1 MRSASAFTPE
11 LLNEVL
17 VKCLCLIL
25 PGDEDVAALPEKL
38 PTNVAARHRA
48 AGAAAKAIKAAGWVG
63 DVGYNQLMYPNEKD
77 VRKLLSW
84 AVAKLPRAEE
94 GAGGAGGAGASTPGA
109 ALLRGFAA
117 WLASGAGGG
126 AGAGAGA
133 ASAAAVAATPAAA
146 HAALEQLQR
155 HAAAAARVGG
165 AAAARGA
172 REAAI
177 AALRAAAEAEG
188 AGVGAPQALPH
199 PAGTTLALA
208 DPSALAGLPAKAA
221 PSWEALLACAPPP
234 GGAAP
239 RRRFF
244 PGCGLDARSSPFNRR
259 AAFAVTVERRSG
271 FARGGPAPPPSAT
284 VARALTEEEIA
295 AAREEEVA
303 ALNAR
308 LEAAARAAEGLAAC
322 RSGLAGALPAL
333 RAALAA
339 LEEALGAAARGVALR
354 AACLDM
360 LPDAEAHLARLGGE
374 IAASRASLDRLAK
387 RWEGVRGPLAA
398 AIGAEEAVGAANSA
412 RVAELLAAVA
422 ALRAEMGDMSAEAA
436 RKMEAG
442 ARMEAELAR
451 ATREAAGGGA
461 GGGEGGAAAAAAP
474 TTRAAYSRMIMD
486 IVRGIRKQSGEIA
499 RIVGDV
505 RRVQLELAA
514 VGDGLKRITSVATET
529 LERAAKENLSNPA
542 YREAFKQLL
551 RLQDIFAQLVASV
564 AAAGAAENDAR
575 DADNRIEQM
584 AARNDRA
591 ATAQLRADIAAI
603 KAENEAL
610 EKARGAA

>member
-1 MRSASAFTPE
+1 
-11 LLNEVL
+11 
-17 VKCLCLIL
+17 
-25 PGDEDVAALPEKL
+25 
-38 PTNVAARHRA
+38 
-48 AGAAAKAIKAAGWVG
+48 
-63 DVGYNQLMYPNEKD
+63 
-77 VRKLLSW
+77 
-84 AVAKLPRAEE
+84 
-94 GAGGAGGAGASTPGA
+94 
-109 ALLRGFAA
+109 
-117 WLASGAGGG
+117 
-126 AGAGAGA
+126 
-133 ASAAAVAATPAAA
+133 
-146 HAALEQLQR
+146 
-155 HAAAAARVGG
+155 
-165 AAAARGA
+165 
-172 REAAI
+172 
-177 AALRAAAEAEG
+177 
-188 AGVGAPQALPH
+188 
-199 PAGTTLALA
+199 
-208 DPSALAGLPAKAA
+208 
-221 PSWEALLACAPPP
+221 
-234 GGAAP
+234 
-239 RRRFF
+239 
-244 PGCGLDARSSPFNRR
+244 
-259 AAFAVTVERRSG
+259 
-271 FARGGPAPPPSAT
+271 
-284 VARALTEEEIA
+284 
-295 AAREEEVA
+295 
-303 ALNAR
+303 
-308 LEAAARAAEGLAAC
+308 
-322 RSGLAGALPAL
+322 
-333 RAALAA
+333 
-339 LEEALGAAARGVALR
+339 VALR

-575 DADNRIEQM
+575 DAENRIEQM

-610 EKARGAA
+610 DKARGAA